1 MANSNTGG
9 AAENS
14 FGPTPSEGL
23 IDEHEAARILGL
35 SVKTLRRW
43 RWQGRELEFFKIG
56 HAVRYEPAEI
66 RRYIDAG
73 RRSSTSQP
81 G

>member
-1 MANSNTGG
+1 MLKTRAGQVLGTHLPLMN
-9 AAENS
+9 ER
-14 FGPTPSEGL
+14 
-23 IDEHEAARILGL
+23 EAARQLGL
-35 SVKTLRRW
+35 KVSTLRRW
-43 RWQGRELEFFKIG
+43 RWQGRELEFIKIG
-56 HAVRYEPAEI
+56 NAVRYEPAEI